1 MLLRISHR
9 TRFEY
14 DQPAQDSHNELRLR
28 PLDEAGQRCLAFDFS
43 IDKPAAVLTYRDFF
57 GNHAHSISVSAPHRE
72 LTIVAQ
78 SLVERPDTFEPV
90 LSDQTYAEMM
100 FRDFLADDEAH
111 IRDYCEFLNPSYY
124 IPFSERLQKLFW
136 MARPDQTEDV
146 ASYVTRIVAWVR
158 DQFDYQKARTHV
170 HSSLDDI
177 LKSGSGVCQDFAHLT
192 IGLLRLAGVPARY
205 VSGYLAP
212 KISPIGNAPLG
223 AQASHAWLEVWLPRV
238 GWTGFD
244 PTNRYRTDERH
255 IRVAV
260 GRDYA
265 DVPPLKGMYRSNAT
279 NQVMTVDLNVEHTV
293 ATGVADGAAAD
304 GTGADET
311 CVPRGSQSQ

>member
-9 TRFEY
+9 TRFIY
-14 DQPAQDSHNELRLR
+14 DQPARDSHNELRVR
-28 PLDEAGQRCLAFDFS
+28 PLDDAGQRCLDFELS
-43 IDKPAAVLTYRDFF
+43 IDQPAAVLSYRDFF
-57 GNHAHSISVSAPHRE
+57 GNHAHSVSVSTPHRE

-78 SLVERPDTFEPV
+78 SLVERFAAP
-90 LSDQTYAEMM
+90 SDVFSEMT
-100 FRDFLADDEAH
+100 FRDFLVEDEAH
-111 IRDYCEFLNPSYY
+111 VRDYWEFLNPSRY
-124 IPFSERLQKLFW
+124 IPFSQRLRKLFW
-136 MARPDQTEDV
+136 MARPGDTEDV
-146 ASYVTRIVAWVR
+146 AIYVTRIVAWVH

-177 LKSGSGVCQDFAHLT
+177 LKAGGGVCQDFAHLT

-212 KISPIGNAPLG
+212 AISPTGNASVG
-223 AQASHAWLEVWLPRV
+223 EQASHAWLEAWLPYA

-255 IRVAV
+255 IRVAI

-265 DVPPLKGMYRSNAT
+265 DVPPLMGVYRSSAT
-279 NQVMTVDLNVEHTV
+279 NQVMTVDLNIEHAST
-293 ATGVADGAAAD
+293 DGPTD
-304 GTGADET
+304 GTCAPPA
-311 CVPRGSQSQ
+311 CQAQ